1 MTPIVVALMGFFI
14 FTGAP
19 QAGWAA
25 TDAVSEPTPQV
36 ELPTYDVTMTGYN
49 AVPEQTDSDPFTTA
63 SGAYSNPELV
73 AARSVDLKDELPFGT
88 VIAIVPNEPTSN
100 CGLAHVERTVGL
112 RVIAD
117 VMHPRM
123 RNKIDLL
130 FDTKDY
136 VKVGGVTRNAA
147 RALGFCRNVQIV
159 VVGKIDVSKM
169 PKTQD
174 QLVQMMDRELL
185 AVNR

>member
-1 MTPIVVALMGFFI
+1 MALMGFFV
-14 FTGAP
+14 FSPA
-19 QAGWAA
+19 QQLGWAS
-25 TDAVSEPTPQV
+25 TTPTTPALEIQ
-36 ELPTYDVTMTGYN
+36 LPSYEVTMTGYN

-100 CGLAHVERTVGL
+100 CGLAHVEESVGL

-123 RNKIDLL
+123 HNKIDLL
-130 FDTKDY
+130 FATNDY
-136 VKVGGVTRNAA
+136 VKVGGTTRNAA

-159 VVGKIDVSKM
+159 VVGKIDVRKM

-174 QLVQMMDRELL
+174 QLVRMMDKELL
-185 AVNR
+185 AMNK